1 MQSLQDSAESDAVV
15 QVLQVVQLEGGL
27 QGAQDVQEGLA
38 LGQNFVVEV
47 HAYTQSSSVWE
58 YLRRLVDGTF

>member
-1 MQSLQDSAESDAVV
+1 
-15 QVLQVVQLEGGL
+15 
-27 QGAQDVQEGLA
+27 
-38 LGQNFVVEV
+38 VEV